1 MKIYNKGKSSIQYGL
16 DVTHVLGADQTI
28 AVSDEIG
35 KKLVALYPRQ
45 VVDVENI
52 RVDDLRAQPVAA
64 AQVPTQAP
72 SAISSVPSA
81 AEAEAVSTTAPAS
94 GGLMGRLA
102 GAMGLGVK
110 DEQASDQQ
118 PSETQPGA

>member
-64 AQVPTQAP
+64 AQIQTPEVQPAV
-72 SAISSVPSA
+72 ISGVPS
-81 AEAEAVSTTAPAS
+81 EAEAPQGAAAT

-102 GAMGLGVK
+102 GAMGLGHK